1 MRSTRSAAATP
12 PPVGVLALRGARRAR
27 RDGRSSFVVASTRGR
42 RLSSERR
49 PETARSTLS
58 LTTQSAAAATT
69 TTADSLARNNT
80 HEIATEAAPS
90 ERLPDKVTAIERST
104 RLRDAISLML
114 GNELL
119 YAPVTKCGGQPLDV
133 VSMRDINLF
142 LAPSEG
148 G

>member
-58 LTTQSAAAATT
+58 LTTQSAAAAT